1 MTQEEAKRLIEIVNR
16 IVERKM
22 QDYALTEEKIKPT
35 VFEEKYMKTYTH
47 GMFIDHILFRKH
59 LRELDAY
66 SVQFA
71 ERLEDLDNIDK
82 KEGTLYVITD
92 KGQEGLYKWDAEKEE
107 FVEVV
112 TDNYY
117 TKDEMDAILATL
129 PQPVVP
135 ETTKEVVP
143 VDTYD
148 TLATLTQEQRLEGVL
163 YLTQDDNKLYAYD
176 TATDTFNLVSAADT
190 HTIYT
195 DDLDSIPAME
205 LESGKYTVV
214 HLLPEHEES
223 VAAGDVYFDSEPT
236 NVVKAVKFIREL
248 FGYGLK
254 EAKNIVDKIMAD
266 GVYPAV
272 IKSGVSKA
280 EWETLRNSAAEI
292 NVRYKEFESNIVR
305 DTRTYTLSV
314 NKSTDPTVIDTFVLS
329 DHSGYAVWGAT
340 PTDTG
345 AMAFGWHWQYY
356 AYESS
361 INTLYAELDGKEDKT
376 NKVTQIT
383 ADSTDEQ
390 YPTAKCLYDIVQNM
404 PRPTDPT
411 DNKDV
416 VVVVTYDD
424 LTAFEEPSSD
434 WLYLV
439 SDTNTL
445 YSYDGMEFKPIH
457 ADGIIYIV
465 GQTMEQ
471 ALEKLDDKTT
481 AGSSPVTSIV
491 QRVTMPKPG
500 RPAQTLYDRN
510 GWTLEVR
517 VNKKS
522 TITEYTQTLRNG
534 DGYYYRTGTMAKGDE
549 QVTWSDWTS
558 KLYAYKSDVDA
569 ITALKGFRLEARLQW
584 DGTGKSDKIL
594 QFKHPDLTNLA
605 EYEPRLVLMRYRRKV
620 RKKDKNGNKTYRKG
634 WTVDTKFHK
643 WVDAVEYRAA
653 QAGTAPDWNDETLN
667 SYYRHEY
674 QTNWE
679 DYEEAGAP
687 LDLTRINEY
696 YSFDR
701 FDWLKM
707 VTAIKNIYYNF
718 TSDKFVGGGDDTQS
732 ATWGFAIRINN
743 PYRTADERSVPYLF
757 SSIYKIRVHCNGG
770 DKNQAT
776 MGFNLI
782 G

>member
-1 MTQEEAKRLIEIVNR
+1 MTRQEAEYCISQLQKYIDIQIKQITDRGKLSVHQFERDYMQTTNGGTSLDQSTFRL
-16 IVERKM
+16 
-22 QDYALTEEKIKPT
+22 Y
-35 VFEEKYMKTYTH
+35 
-47 GMFIDHILFRKH
+47 
-59 LRELDAY
+59 LRECAVGY
-66 SVQFA
+66 GFA
-71 ERLEDLDNIDK
+71 N
-82 KEGTLYVITD
+82 
-92 KGQEGLYKWDAEKEE
+92 
-107 FVEVV
+107 VEVV
-112 TDNYY
+112 TQLPEEPKNDTLYFLEKAGSYSLNIYYDETWITTPQNYY

-135 ETTKEVVP
+135 TDNKEVVP

-195 DDLDSIPAME
+195 DDLDSIPTME

-223 VAAGDVYFDSEPT
+223 VAVGDVYFDSEPT
-236 NVVKAVKFIREL
+236 SVTKAIRFIKEF

-254 EAKNIVDKIMAD
+254 EAKDIVDKIMAD

-280 EWETLRNSAAEI
+280 EWETIRNSAEEI

-345 AMAFGWHWQYY
+345 TMVFGWHWQYY

-390 YPTAKCLYDIVQNM
+390 YPTAKCLYAIVQNM

-445 YSYDGMEFKPIH
+445 YSYDGMEFKAIH

-481 AGSSPVTSIV
+481 AGSYPVTSIV
-491 QRVTMPKPG
+491 QRITMPKPG
-500 RPAQTLYDRN
+500 RPARTLYDRN

-517 VNKKS
+517 VNKKA

-534 DGYYYRTGTMAKGDE
+534 DGYYYRTGTMATGDE

-569 ITALKGFRLEARLQW
+569 VTALKGFRLEARLQCNS
-584 DGTGKSDKIL
+584 TAVL

-620 RKKDKNGNKTYRKG
+620 RKKDNKDYRKG

-643 WVDAVEYRAA
+643 WVEAVENRAA

-667 SYYRHEY
+667 RNYRHRY
-674 QTNWE
+674 QMEWT

-701 FDWLKM
+701 FDYNKL

-718 TSDKFVGGGDDTQS
+718 TGRKFVGGGGNSGGVQS

-757 SSIYKIRVHCNGG
+757 SSIYKIRVHCNSSDGG
-770 DKNQAT
+770 QAT

>member
-1 MTQEEAKRLIEIVNR
+1 MTRQEAEYCISQLQKYIDIQIKQITDRGKLSVHQFERDYMQTTNGGTSLDQSTFRL
-16 IVERKM
+16 
-22 QDYALTEEKIKPT
+22 Y
-35 VFEEKYMKTYTH
+35 
-47 GMFIDHILFRKH
+47 
-59 LRELDAY
+59 LRECAVGY
-66 SVQFA
+66 GFA
-71 ERLEDLDNIDK
+71 N
-82 KEGTLYVITD
+82 
-92 KGQEGLYKWDAEKEE
+92 
-107 FVEVV
+107 VEVV
-112 TDNYY
+112 TQLPEEPKNDTLYFLEKAGSYSLNIYYDETWITTPQNYY

-135 ETTKEVVP
+135 TDNKEVVP

-195 DDLDSIPAME
+195 DDLDSIPTME

-223 VAAGDVYFDSEPT
+223 IAVGDVYFDSEPT
-236 NVVKAVKFIREL
+236 SVTKAVRFIKEF

-254 EAKNIVDKIMAD
+254 ESKDIVDKIMAD

-280 EWETLRNSAAEI
+280 EWQTIRNSAEEI

-314 NKSTDPTVIDTFVLS
+314 NKSTDQTVIDTFVLS

-340 PTDTG
+340 STDTG
-345 AMAFGWHWQYY
+345 AMVLGWHWQYY

-376 NKVTQIT
+376 NKVTQVT

-411 DNKDV
+411 DNKEV

-424 LTAFEEPSSD
+424 LTAIEEPSSD

-465 GQTMEQ
+465 GRTMEQ

-481 AGSSPVTSIV
+481 AGSYPVTSIV
-491 QRVTMPKPG
+491 QRITMPRPG

-517 VNKKS
+517 VNKKA

-534 DGYYYRTGTMAKGDE
+534 DGYYYRTGTMAMGDE

-569 ITALKGFRLEARLQW
+569 VTALKGFRLEARLQW
-584 DGTGKSDKIL
+584 NGKDRSTAVL

-620 RKKDKNGNKTYRKG
+620 RKKDNKDYRKG

-643 WVDAVEYRAA
+643 WVEAVENRAA
-653 QAGTAPDWNDETLN
+653 QAGTAPNWNDETLN
-667 SYYRHEY
+667 SDYKHGY

-679 DYEEAGAP
+679 DYEAAGAP

-701 FDWLKM
+701 FDWNKL

-718 TSDKFVGGGDDTQS
+718 TSKHFVGGGGNGRVLQS

-757 SSIYKIRVHCNGG
+757 SSIYKIRVHCNGDDVG
-770 DKNQAT
+770 QT
-776 MGFNLI
+776 ITGFNLI